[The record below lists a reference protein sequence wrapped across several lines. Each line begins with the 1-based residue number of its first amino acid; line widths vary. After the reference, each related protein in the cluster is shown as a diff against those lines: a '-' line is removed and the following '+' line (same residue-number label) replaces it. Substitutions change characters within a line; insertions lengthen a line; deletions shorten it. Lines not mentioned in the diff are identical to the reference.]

1 MKVIVIG
8 AGLAGVTTACYLS
21 ANGAEVTVVDRAQGP
36 AKETSFAN
44 GSMITPS
51 LADPWNAPGVFKALL
66 GSLGQDDSPMLLRA
80 AALPGMVGWGVRF
93 LRNSGAR
100 QFEEAY
106 LRNVRFSQYSQ
117 RVMRQLRQQREL
129 EFDYAADG
137 TIKLFRNAEALENG
151 IKMAHFLKQVNV
163 EHRVL
168 EVDELLKMQPAL
180 ATVADELSGAVAY
193 PGDETGD
200 AWKFCVQLAR
210 LIEDE
215 GVTFRYSEGVLRF
228 NRKNKQLDGLV
239 TPRGNLRADAYV
251 LAAGSFSTGLA
262 RQLGFRLPVRP
273 AKGYSITVPV
283 GAWTQRPRYPLVDDE
298 LHAAV
303 VPVGD
308 RLRVAGTAEFA
319 GYDTTIDGTRVANL
333 RGLLARTYPDFE
345 ASIGNA
351 DINAWTGLRPMTH
364 DGSPILGRSPV
375 ENLYLNTGHGPLGWT
390 MACGSGKVVAD
401 IVCGNEPEIDLG
413 GFGYRR

>member
-1 MKVIVIG
+1 
-8 AGLAGVTTACYLS
+8 
-21 ANGAEVTVVDRAQGP
+21 
-36 AKETSFAN
+36 
-44 GSMITPS
+44 
-51 LADPWNAPGVFKALL
+51 
-66 GSLGQDDSPMLLRA
+66 
-80 AALPGMVGWGVRF
+80 
-93 LRNSGAR
+93 
-100 QFEEAY
+100 
-106 LRNVRFSQYSQ
+106 
-117 RVMRQLRQQREL
+117 
-129 EFDYAADG
+129 
-137 TIKLFRNAEALENG
+137 
-151 IKMAHFLKQVNV
+151 
-163 EHRVL
+163 
-168 EVDELLKMQPAL
+168 
-180 ATVADELSGAVAY
+180 
-193 PGDETGD
+193 
-200 AWKFCVQLAR
+200 
-210 LIEDE
+210 
-215 GVTFRYSEGVLRF
+215 VLRF